1 MVGMREGEKK
11 MKDKKR
17 NVLKKR
23 FFRELKAEFGKYLV
37 IFLFLTGAVGFVS
50 GFLVASNSM
59 LAAYDESFVKYKVED
74 GDFELMEQAE
84 EALLAAL
91 SEEGLTVYE
100 NTYITEEVKET
111 GAKLRVFK
119 NRTEVNRACLM
130 EGEFPVTSEEIAI
143 DRMHADN
150 NGLTVGDILTV
161 GKKTLTISGLVALSD
176 YSALYEKASDMMFDA
191 TKFGVAVMTEEGFTG
206 MGDAHLHYSYS
217 WKHDVA
223 PESEKEAADRAEE
236 VLAVL
241 MESAVLTGNV
251 PVNFLPAVSNLA
263 IQFVGDD
270 MGRDNKM
277 MAVFLYI
284 IIAILAFVFA
294 ITISNTITKEAL
306 VIGTLRAS
314 GYTKGELIRH
324 YLALPMTVVF
334 VAAVIGNVLGY
345 TVFKEVAAKMYY
357 ASYSL
362 PTFVTL
368 WNADA
373 FVRTTVIPVLIMF
386 CINLTML
393 VRKLSLSPLRFIRR
407 DLSKRKNKKALRLN
421 ERLSL
426 MTRFRLR
433 ILLQN
438 LPNYATILVGV
449 FFANVL
455 LLFGFVLP
463 PLVDN
468 YEKDITSNLIAEY
481 QYVLKTSEET
491 SEEDAE
497 KYSVTALQTVE
508 GKLKSEEVMVYG
520 VAEDSG
526 YIDVA
531 FGDGVYISTAYAG
544 KHGLTAGDSITLE
557 ESFGEKTYTFV
568 VDGIYDYPAALA
580 VFMEQEM
587 LNNVFDLGEGY
598 FNGYFSDTALS
609 DLDERLIATKITA
622 DDLTKTTRQLKVS
635 MGELMDLFLVFGVAV
650 FLLVIYL
657 LSKLIIEKNAQ
668 SISMTKIL
676 GYTDGEISKLYVWMT
691 SVVVVV
697 SLIGTIPLVN
707 YIMKYLFAAV
717 LADYPGWL
725 PYSVPFTA
733 YIRMAALGIGAY
745 AVVALSQLRKVKKV
759 SKSDALK
766 AVE

>member
-1 MVGMREGEKK
+1 M
-11 MKDKKR
+11 KR

-23 FFRELKAEFGKYLV
+23 FFRELKSEFGKYLV
-37 IFLFLTGAVGFVS
+37 IFLFLIGAIGFVS

-59 LAAYDESFVKYKVED
+59 LAAYDESFTKYRVED
-74 GDFELMEQAE
+74 GNFELSAPAE
-84 EALLAAL
+84 ETLQDVLVK
-91 SEEGLTVYE
+91 EGLTLYE
-100 NTYITEEVKET
+100 NFYLTEEAAET
-111 GAKLRVFK
+111 GAKLRIFK
-119 NRTEVNRACLM
+119 NRTEVNLVCLM
-130 EGEFPVTSEEIAI
+130 EGELPEATDEIAI

-150 NGLTVGDILTV
+150 NNLSVGDTLTVG
-161 GKKTLTISGLVALSD
+161 GKTLKISGLVALSD
-176 YSALYEKASDMMFDA
+176 YSALYEKPSDMMFDA
-191 TKFGVAVMTEEGFTG
+191 TKFGVAVMTEEGFAG
-206 MGDAHLHYSYS
+206 MGDTHLHYSYS
-217 WKHDVA
+217 WRYDTP
-223 PESEKEAADRAEE
+223 PESEKAATERAED
-236 VLAVL
+236 VLEIL
-241 MESAVLTGNV
+241 MGSAVRTGNA

-324 YLALPMTVVF
+324 YLALPMTVVA
-334 VAAVIGNVLGY
+334 VAAVVGNVLGY

-373 FVRTTVIPVLIMF
+373 FVRTTVVPVIMMF
-386 CINLTML
+386 VINLGML

-407 DLSKRKNKKALRLN
+407 DLSKRKKKKALRLN
-421 ERLSL
+421 SKLSL

-438 LPNYATILVGV
+438 LPNYITILVGV

-481 QYVLKTSEET
+481 QYVLKVPAET
-491 SEEDAE
+491 AEKEAE
-497 KYSVTALQTVE
+497 KYSVVALQTVE

-520 VAEDSG
+520 VAEDSAYVNG
-526 YIDVA
+526 K
-531 FGDGVYISTAYAG
+531 FGEGVLISTAYAG
-544 KHGLTAGDSITLE
+544 KHGLSVGDKITLE
-557 ESFGEKTYTFV
+557 ESFGEQTYTFT
-568 VDGIYDYPAALA
+568 VDGVYDYPAALA
-580 VFMEQEM
+580 VFMEQEE
-587 LNNVFDLGEGY
+587 LNELFGLGEGY
-598 FNGYFSDTALS
+598 FNGYFSDIALA
-609 DLDERLIATKITA
+609 DLDERLIATKITE
-622 DDLTKTTRQLKVS
+622 DDLTKTSRQLKVS

-676 GYTDGEISKLYVWMT
+676 GYTDGEINKLYVWMT

-697 SLIGTIPLVN
+697 SLIGTIPFVN
-707 YIMKYLFAAV
+707 YIMKYLFATI

-725 PYSVPFTA
+725 PYSVPFSA
-733 YIRMAALGIGAY
+733 YIRMAALGIVAY
-745 AVVALSQLRKVKKV
+745 AVVAFVQMRKVKNV
-759 SKSDALK
+759 PKSDALK

>member
-1 MVGMREGEKK
+1 M
-11 MKDKKR
+11 KR

-23 FFRELKAEFGKYLV
+23 FLRELKSEFGKYLV
-37 IFLFLTGAVGFVS
+37 IFLFLIGAIGFVS

-59 LAAYDESFVKYKVED
+59 LAAYDESFTKYRVED
-74 GDFELMEQAE
+74 GNFELNTPAE
-84 EALLAAL
+84 KELQEALVK
-91 SEEGLTVYE
+91 EGLTLYE
-100 NTYITEEVKET
+100 NFYLTEEVEET
-111 GAKLRVFK
+111 GGKLRIFK
-119 NRTEVNRACLM
+119 NRRSVNLVCLM
-130 EGEFPVTSEEIAI
+130 EGEIPETANEIAV
-143 DRMHADN
+143 DRMHAAN
-150 NGLTVGDILTV
+150 NGLSVGDTLTV
-161 GKKTLTISGLVALSD
+161 DGKTLEISGLVALSD

-191 TKFGVAVMTEEGFTG
+191 TKFGVAVMTEEGFAG
-206 MGDAHLHYSYS
+206 MGDTRLHYSYS
-217 WKHDVA
+217 WRYDI
-223 PESEKEAADRAEE
+223 PPMSEKEAGERAEK

-241 MESAVLTGNV
+241 MGSGMRTGNV
-251 PVNFLPAVSNLA
+251 PANFLPAVSNQA
-263 IQFVGDD
+263 IRFVGDD

-324 YLALPMTVVF
+324 YLALPMTVVA
-334 VAAVIGNVLGY
+334 VAAVVGNVLGY
-345 TVFKEVAAKMYY
+345 TVFKDVAAKMYY

-373 FVRTTVIPVLIMF
+373 FVRTTVIPVLMMF
-386 CINLTML
+386 AINLGML

-407 DLSKRKNKKALRLN
+407 DLSKRKKTKALRLN
-421 ERLSL
+421 DRLSL
-426 MTRFRLR
+426 MTRFRMR

-438 LPNYATILVGV
+438 LPNYITILVGI

-481 QYVLKTSEET
+481 QYVLKAPAET
-491 SEEDAE
+491 TERGAE
-497 KYSVTALQTVE
+497 KYSVTALQTIK

-520 VAEDSG
+520 VATDSAYVDAG
-526 YIDVA
+526 LR
-531 FGDGVYISTAYAG
+531 DGVLISTAYAG
-544 KHGLTAGDSITLE
+544 KYGVSAGDEITLE
-557 ESFGEKTYTFV
+557 ETYGGQTYTFTV
-568 VDGIYDYPAALA
+568 SGVYDYPAALA
-580 VFMEQEM
+580 VFMEQEK
-587 LNNVFDLGEGY
+587 LNKLFGLGEGY
-598 FNGYFSDTALS
+598 FNGYFSDTGLT
-609 DLDERLIATKITA
+609 DLDERFLATKITA

-657 LSKLIIEKNAQ
+657 LSKLIIEKNAR

-676 GYTDGEISKLYVWMT
+676 GYTDGEINKLYVWMT
-691 SVVVVV
+691 SAVVVV
-697 SLIGTIPLVN
+697 SLVGTIPLVN

-717 LADYPGWL
+717 LSDYPGWL
-725 PYSVPFTA
+725 PYSVPFSA

-745 AVVALSQLRKVKKV
+745 AVVAFIQMRKVKNV

-766 AVE
+766 GAE

>member
-1 MVGMREGEKK
+1 MSQ
-11 MKDKKR
+11 KKR

-23 FFRELKAEFGKYLV
+23 FFRELKKEFGKYLV

-59 LAAYDESFVKYKVED
+59 LAAYDESFTKYRVED
-74 GDFELMEQAE
+74 GNFELTAPATE
-84 EALLAAL
+84 ELLAAL

-100 NTYITEEVKET
+100 NTYLTEEVKET
-111 GAKLRVFK
+111 GGKLRIFK
-119 NRTEVNRACLM
+119 NRTEVNLVCLM
-130 EGEFPVTSEEIAI
+130 EGEIPSAADEIAI

-150 NGLTVGDILTV
+150 NELSVGDM
-161 GKKTLTISGLVALSD
+161 LTIGGKRLRISGTVALSD
-176 YSALYEKASDMMFDA
+176 YSALYEKSSDMMFDA
-191 TKFGVAVMTEEGFTG
+191 TKFGVAVMTEEGFAG
-206 MGDAHLHYSYS
+206 MGDVHLHHSYS
-217 WKHDVA
+217 WVYDVP
-223 PESEKEAADRAEE
+223 PESEKEAAKLGEE
-236 VLAVL
+236 ILAVL
-241 MESAVLTGNV
+241 MERAVMTGNV

-314 GYTKGELIRH
+314 GYSKGELIRH
-324 YLALPMTVVF
+324 YLALPMMVVL
-334 VAAVIGNVLGY
+334 VAAIVGNVLGY
-345 TVFKEVAAKMYY
+345 TVFKDVAAKMYY

-368 WNADA
+368 WNGDA
-373 FVRTTVIPVLIMF
+373 FVRTTVIPVLMMF
-386 CINLTML
+386 GINLVML
-393 VRKLSLSPLRFIRR
+393 VRKLSLSPLRFMRR
-407 DLSKRKNKKALRLN
+407 DLSKGKKKKALRLSGS
-421 ERLSL
+421 LSF

-438 LPNYATILVGV
+438 LPNYITIMLGV

-455 LLFGFVLP
+455 LLFGFALP

-481 QYVLKTSEET
+481 QYVLKTPAET
-491 SEEDAE
+491 SEKDAE
-497 KYSVTALQTVE
+497 KYSVVALRTAE

-520 VAEDSG
+520 VTGDSS
-526 YIDVA
+526 YIDAA
-531 FGDGVYISTAYAG
+531 FGGGVYVSAAYAG
-544 KHGLTAGDSITLE
+544 KHGLTVGDAIVLE

-580 VFMEQEM
+580 VFMEREK
-587 LNNVFDLGEGY
+587 LNETFGLGDGY
-598 FNGYFSDTALS
+598 FNGYFCDTPLS
-609 DLDERLIATKITA
+609 DLDERLVATKITA

-676 GYTDGEISKLYVWMT
+676 GYTDGEIGRLYVWMT

-697 SLIGTIPLVN
+697 SLIGTIPVVN

-725 PYSVPFTA
+725 PYNVPFTA
-733 YIRMAALGIGAY
+733 FIRMAALGIGAY
-745 AVVALSQLRKVKKV
+745 ALVAFVQLKKVKNV

>member
-1 MVGMREGEKK
+1 M
-11 MKDKKR
+11 KR
-17 NVLKKR
+17 NVLRKR
-23 FFRELKAEFGKYLV
+23 FFRELKSEFGKYLV
-37 IFLFLTGAVGFVS
+37 IFLFLIGSIGFVS

-59 LAAYDESFVKYKVED
+59 LAAYDESFTKYRVED
-74 GDFELMEQAE
+74 GNFELGTPAGTELR
-84 EALLAAL
+84 EALGK
-91 SEEGLTVYE
+91 EGLTLYE
-100 NTYITEEVKET
+100 NFYLTEEVEET
-111 GAKLRVFK
+111 DGRLRIFK
-119 NRTEVNRACLM
+119 NRTDVNLVCLM
-130 EGEFPVTSEEIAI
+130 KGELPETAEEIAI

-150 NGLTVGDILTV
+150 NGLSVGDTLTV
-161 GKKTLTISGLVALSD
+161 GGKMLRISGLVALSD

-191 TKFGVAVMTEEGFTG
+191 TKFGVAVMTEEGFAG
-206 MGDAHLHYSYS
+206 MGDTHLHYSYS
-217 WKHDVA
+217 WRYTTPV
-223 PESEKEAADRAEE
+223 ESDKAAAGQAEE

-241 MESAVLTGNV
+241 MGNAMATGNT
-251 PVNFLPAVSNLA
+251 PIEFLPAVSNQA
-263 IQFVGDD
+263 IRFVGDD

-284 IIAILAFVFA
+284 IITILAFVFA
-294 ITISNTITKEAL
+294 ITVSNTITKEAL

-314 GYTKGELIRH
+314 GYTKGELITH
-324 YLALPMTVVF
+324 YLTLPMIVVA
-334 VAAVIGNVLGY
+334 VAAVVGNVLGY
-345 TVFKEVAAKMYY
+345 TAFKEVAAKMYY

-362 PTFVTL
+362 PTFATL

-373 FVRTTVIPVLIMF
+373 FIRTTVIPVLLMF
-386 CINLTML
+386 AINLVML
-393 VRKLSLSPLRFIRR
+393 ARKLSLSPLRFIRR
-407 DLSKRKNKKALRLN
+407 DLSKSKKAKALRLN
-421 ERLSL
+421 SRWSL
-426 MTRFRLR
+426 MSRFRLR
-433 ILLQN
+433 ILFQN
-438 LPNYATILVGV
+438 IPNYVTILVGI

-468 YEKDITSNLIAEY
+468 YEKDITANLIAKY
-481 QYVLKTSEET
+481 QYVLKAPAETEEK
-491 SEEDAE
+491 SAE
-497 KYSVTALQTVE
+497 RYSVTALQTVK

-520 VAEDSG
+520 IPENSVYVDAG
-526 YIDVA
+526 
-531 FGDGVYISTAYAG
+531 FGDGVLISTAYAG
-544 KHGLTAGDSITLE
+544 KHGLTTGDEITLE
-557 ESFGEKTYTFV
+557 ESFGGQTYTFTV
-568 VDGIYDYPAALA
+568 AGVYEYPAALA
-580 VFMEQEM
+580 VFMEQEE
-587 LNNVFDLGEGY
+587 LNKQFGFGEGY
-598 FNGYFSDTALS
+598 FNGYFSDTGLD
-609 DLDERLIATKITA
+609 DLDERMIATKITT

-676 GYTDGEISKLYVWMT
+676 GYTDGEINKLYVWIT
-691 SVVVVV
+691 TVVVVV

-733 YIRMAALGIGAY
+733 YIRMAALGIAAY
-745 AVVALSQLRKVKKV
+745 GVVALLQMRKVKGV

>member
-1 MVGMREGEKK
+1 M
-11 MKDKKR
+11 KR
-17 NVLKKR
+17 NVLKRR
-23 FFRELKAEFGKYLV
+23 FFRELKSEFGKYLV
-37 IFLFLTGAVGFVS
+37 IFLFLIGAIGFVS

-59 LAAYDESFVKYKVED
+59 LAAYDESFEKYRVED
-74 GDFELMEQAE
+74 GNFELSVPAE
-84 EALLAAL
+84 EELLTALVK
-91 SEEGLTVYE
+91 EDLTVNE
-100 NTYITEEVKET
+100 NFYLTEEVKET
-111 GAKLRVFK
+111 GAKLRIFK
-119 NRTEVNRACLM
+119 NRTDVNLVCLM
-130 EGEFPVTSEEIAI
+130 EGELPKGADEIAI

-150 NGLTVGDILTV
+150 NNLSVGDTLTVGD
-161 GKKTLTISGLVALSD
+161 KKLMISGLVALSD
-176 YSALYEKASDMMFDA
+176 YSALYEKASDLMFDA

-206 MGDAHLHYSYS
+206 MGDTHLHYSYS
-217 WKHDVA
+217 WRYDT
-223 PESEKEAADRAEE
+223 PTCNDKEATERAEK
-236 VLAVL
+236 VLAML
-241 MESAVLTGNV
+241 MASGMRTGNV
-251 PVNFLPAVSNLA
+251 PVNFLPAVSNQA

-284 IIAILAFVFA
+284 IIVILAFVFA

-324 YLALPMTVVF
+324 YLALPMTVVA
-334 VAAVIGNVLGY
+334 VAAVVGNVLGY
-345 TVFKEVAAKMYY
+345 TVFKDIAANMYY
-357 ASYSL
+357 NSYSL

-373 FVRTTVIPVLIMF
+373 FVRTTVIPVIIMF
-386 CINLTML
+386 LINVIML

-407 DLSKRKNKKALRLN
+407 DLSNRKKKKALRLN
-421 ERLSL
+421 SRMSL
-426 MTRFRLR
+426 MNRFRLR

-438 LPNYATILVGV
+438 LPNYITILVGV
-449 FFANVL
+449 FFANVM

-468 YEKDITSNLIAEY
+468 YEKDITSNMISAY
-481 QYVLKTSEET
+481 QYVLKAPVET
-491 SEEDAE
+491 TEQEAE

-520 VAEDSG
+520 VAKDSE
-526 YIDVA
+526 YIDA
-531 FGDGVYISTAYAG
+531 KFGDGVLISTAYAG
-544 KHGLTAGDSITLE
+544 KHGLVTGDKITLE
-557 ESFGEKTYTFV
+557 ESFGEKTYTFTV
-568 VDGIYDYPAALA
+568 SGIYEYPAALA
-580 VFMEQEM
+580 VFMEQEE
-587 LNNVFDLGEGY
+587 LNEIFGFGEGY
-598 FNGYFSDTALS
+598 FNGYFSDTALA
-609 DLDERLIATKITA
+609 DLDERFIATKITA
-622 DDLTKTTRQLKVS
+622 DDLTKTSRQLKVS

-676 GYTDGEISKLYVWMT
+676 GYTDGEINKLYVWMT

-725 PYSVPFTA
+725 PYSVPFDA
-733 YIRMAALGIGAY
+733 FIRMAALGIAAY
-745 AVVALSQLRKVKKV
+745 AVVAFIQMRKVKRV

-766 AVE
+766 TVE

>member
-1 MVGMREGEKK
+1 M
-11 MKDKKR
+11 KR

-23 FFRELKAEFGKYLV
+23 FFRELKSEFGKYLV
-37 IFLFLTGAVGFVS
+37 IFLFLIGAIGFVS

-59 LAAYDESFVKYKVED
+59 LAAYDESFTTYRVED
-74 GDFELMEQAE
+74 GNFELSAPIE
-84 EALLAAL
+84 ETLLATL
-91 SEEGLTVYE
+91 EQEELNVYE
-100 NTYITEEVKET
+100 NLYLTEEVKET
-111 GAKLRVFK
+111 SGRLRIFK
-119 NRTEVNRACLM
+119 NRAEVNLVCLM
-130 EGEFPVTSEEIAI
+130 EGELPMTADEIAI

-150 NGLTVGDILTV
+150 NKLSVGDTLTVGDR
-161 GKKTLTISGLVALSD
+161 TLKISGLVALSD

-191 TKFGVAVMTEEGFTG
+191 TKFGVAVMTEEGFAA
-206 MGDAHLHYSYS
+206 MGDTHLHYSYS
-217 WKHDVA
+217 WRYDTS
-223 PESEKEAADRAEE
+223 PESDKEATEWAEK
-236 VLAVL
+236 VLALL
-241 MESAVLTGNV
+241 MSNAMITGNA

-314 GYTKGELIRH
+314 GYTKAELIRH
-324 YLALPMTVVF
+324 YLALPMTVVA
-334 VAAVIGNVLGY
+334 VAAVVGNVLGY

-373 FVRTTVIPVLIMF
+373 FVRTTVIPVVMMF
-386 CINLTML
+386 VINLGML

-407 DLSKRKNKKALRLN
+407 DLSKRKKKKALRLN
-421 ERLSL
+421 SKMSL
-426 MTRFRLR
+426 MNRFRLR

-438 LPNYATILVGV
+438 LPNYITILVGV

-481 QYVLKTSEET
+481 QYVLKMSTET
-491 SEEDAE
+491 AVESAE

-520 VAEDSG
+520 VAKDSV
-526 YIDVA
+526 YIDA
-531 FGDGVYISTAYAG
+531 EFGDGVLISIAYAG
-544 KHGLTAGDSITLE
+544 KHGLSVGDEITLE
-557 ESFGEKTYTFV
+557 ESFGEQTYTFTV
-568 VDGIYDYPAALA
+568 AGVYEYPAALA
-580 VFMEQEM
+580 VFMEQQEW
-587 LNNVFDLGEGY
+587 NEIFGLGEGY
-598 FNGYFSDTALS
+598 FNGYFSDVELT
-609 DLDERLIATKITA
+609 DLDERLLATKITA

-676 GYTDGEISKLYVWMT
+676 GYTDGEINKLYVWMT

-707 YIMKYLFAAV
+707 YIMKYLFAAI

-725 PYSVPFTA
+725 PYSVPFAA
-733 YIRMAALGIGAY
+733 YIRMAVLGIVAY
-745 AVVALSQLRKVKKV
+745 AVVAFIQMRKVRGV

>member
-1 MVGMREGEKK
+1 M
-11 MKDKKR
+11 KR
-17 NVLKKR
+17 NVLRKR
-23 FFRELKAEFGKYLV
+23 FFRELKSEFGKYLV
-37 IFLFLTGAVGFVS
+37 IFLFLIGAIGFVS

-59 LAAYDESFVKYKVED
+59 LAAYDESFTKYRVED
-74 GDFELMEQAE
+74 GNFELNTPAE
-84 EALLAAL
+84 KELQEALVK
-91 SEEGLTVYE
+91 EGLTLYE
-100 NTYITEEVKET
+100 NFYLTEEVEET
-111 GAKLRVFK
+111 GGKLRIFK
-119 NRTEVNRACLM
+119 NRRSVNLVCLM
-130 EGEFPVTSEEIAI
+130 EGELPETAKEIAI
-143 DRMHADN
+143 DRMHAAN
-150 NGLTVGDILTV
+150 NGLSVGDTLTV
-161 GKKTLTISGLVALSD
+161 EGKTLRISGLVALSD

-191 TKFGVAVMTEEGFTG
+191 TKFGVAVMTEEGFTE
-206 MGDAHLHYSYS
+206 MGDTRLHYSYS
-217 WKHDVA
+217 WRYDTSPKSDKA
-223 PESEKEAADRAEE
+223 ASERAEQ

-241 MESAVLTGNV
+241 MSNAMVTGNA
-251 PVNFLPAVSNLA
+251 PVNFLPAVSNQA
-263 IQFVGDD
+263 IRFVGDD

-324 YLALPMTVVF
+324 YLALPMTVVA
-334 VAAVIGNVLGY
+334 VAAVVGNVLGY

-373 FVRTTVIPVLIMF
+373 FVRTTVIPVVMMF
-386 CINLTML
+386 AINLGML

-407 DLSKRKNKKALRLN
+407 DLSKRKKKKALRLN
-421 ERLSL
+421 DRLSL

-438 LPNYATILVGV
+438 LPNYITILVGI

-468 YEKDITSNLIAEY
+468 YEKDIISNLIAEY
-481 QYVLKTSEET
+481 QYVLKAPAET
-491 SEEDAE
+491 AEKDAE
-497 KYSVTALQTVE
+497 KYSVTTLKTVK

-520 VAEDSG
+520 VAKDSAF
-526 YIDVA
+526 IDA
-531 FGDGVYISTAYAG
+531 EFGEGVFVSTAYAG
-544 KHGLTAGDSITLE
+544 KYGLSVGDEITLE
-557 ESFGEKTYTFV
+557 ESFGGQTYTFTV
-568 VDGIYDYPAALA
+568 SGVYNYPAALA
-580 VFMEQEM
+580 VFMEQEK
-587 LNNVFDLGEGY
+587 LNELFGFGEGY
-598 FNGYFSDTALS
+598 FNGYYSDTALE
-609 DLDERLIATKITA
+609 DLDERFLATKITA

-676 GYTDGEISKLYVWMT
+676 GYTDGEINKLYVWIT

-717 LADYPGWL
+717 LSDYPGWL

-745 AVVALSQLRKVKKV
+745 AVVAFVQLRKVKGV

-766 AVE
+766 AAE

>member
-1 MVGMREGEKK
+1 M
-11 MKDKKR
+11 KR

-23 FFRELKAEFGKYLV
+23 FFRELKSEFGKYLV
-37 IFLFLTGAVGFVS
+37 IFLFLIGSIGFVS

-59 LAAYDESFVKYKVED
+59 LAAYDESFTKYRVED
-74 GDFELMEQAE
+74 GNFELGAPAE
-84 EALLAAL
+84 EELRTTLAK
-91 SEEGLTVYE
+91 EGLMLYE
-100 NTYITEEVKET
+100 NFYLTEEVEET
-111 GAKLRVFK
+111 GGKLRVFK
-119 NRTEVNRACLM
+119 NRRSVNLVCLM
-130 EGEFPVTSEEIAI
+130 EGEIPKTADEIAI

-150 NGLTVGDILTV
+150 NKLSVGDTLTVG
-161 GKKTLTISGLVALSD
+161 GKKLKISGLVALSD

-191 TKFGVAVMTEEGFTG
+191 TKFGVAVMTEEGFAG
-206 MGDAHLHYSYS
+206 LGDTHLHYNYS
-217 WKHDVA
+217 WRYDITPA
-223 PESEKEAADRAEE
+223 SDKEANERAEKGLE
-236 VLAVL
+236 AL
-241 MESAVLTGNV
+241 MGNAVLTGNA

-294 ITISNTITKEAL
+294 ITISNTITKDAL

-324 YLALPMTVVF
+324 YLALPMTVVA
-334 VAAVIGNVLGY
+334 VAAVVGNALGY
-345 TVFKEVAAKMYY
+345 TVFKEVAVKMYY

-362 PTFVTL
+362 PSFVTL

-373 FVRTTVIPVLIMF
+373 FVRTTVIPVLMMF
-386 CINLTML
+386 AINLGML

-407 DLSKRKNKKALRLN
+407 DLSKRKKKKALRLSG
-421 ERLSL
+421 RLPF
-426 MTRFRLR
+426 MTRFRMR

-438 LPNYATILVGV
+438 LPNYVTILVGI
-449 FFANVL
+449 FFANIL
-455 LLFGFVLP
+455 LLFGFALP
-463 PLVDN
+463 PLVDG
-468 YEKDITSNLIAEY
+468 YEKDITSNLVAQY
-481 QYVLKTSEET
+481 QYVLKTPEET
-491 SEEDAE
+491 TEKDAE
-497 KYSVTALQTVE
+497 KYSATALQTVE
-508 GKLKSEEVMVYG
+508 GKIKSEEVMVYG
-520 VAEDSG
+520 VSEDSA
-526 YIDVA
+526 YIDA
-531 FGDGVYISTAYAG
+531 EFGEGVLISTAYAG
-544 KHGLTAGDSITLE
+544 KHGLFVGDEITLE
-557 ESFGEKTYTFV
+557 EPFGERTYIFT
-568 VDGIYDYPAALA
+568 VDGVYDYPAALA
-580 VFMEQEM
+580 VFMEQEK
-587 LNNVFDLGEGY
+587 LNKTFGLGEGY
-598 FNGYFSDTALS
+598 FNGYFSNAELT
-609 DLDERLIATKITA
+609 DLDERFLATKITA

-676 GYTDGEISKLYVWMT
+676 GYTDGEINKLYVWIT

-707 YIMKYLFAAV
+707 YIMKYLFAV
-717 LADYPGWL
+717 ILADYPGWL

-733 YIRMAALGIGAY
+733 YIRMAVLGIAAY
-745 AVVALSQLRKVKKV
+745 SVVAFVQMRKVKGV
-759 SKSDALK
+759 PKSEALK

>member
-1 MVGMREGEKK
+1 
-11 MKDKKR
+11 MKQKKR

-23 FFRELKAEFGKYLV
+23 FLRELKSEFGKYLV
-37 IFLFLTGAVGFVS
+37 IFLFLIGSIGFVS

-59 LAAYDESFVKYKVED
+59 LAAYDESFTKYRVED
-74 GDFELMEQAE
+74 GNFELSVPAE
-84 EALLAAL
+84 ETLQTALDK
-91 SEEGLTVYE
+91 EGLTLYE
-100 NTYITEEVKET
+100 NFYLTEEVAET
-111 GAKLRVFK
+111 GAKLRIFK
-119 NRTEVNRACLM
+119 NRTKVNLVCLM
-130 EGEFPVTSEEIAI
+130 EGKLPEGTDEIAI

-150 NGLTVGDILTV
+150 NQLSVGDILTV
-161 GKKTLTISGLVALSD
+161 GGRKLKISGLVALSD
-176 YSALYEKASDMMFDA
+176 YSALYEKSSDMMFDA
-191 TKFGVAVMTEEGFTG
+191 TLFGVAVMTEEGFG
-206 MGDAHLHYSYS
+206 VFGDTLLHYSYS
-217 WKHDVA
+217 WRYDILPKND
-223 PESEKEAADRAEE
+223 KEATDRAEQVLE
-236 VLAVL
+236 VL
-241 MESAVLTGNV
+241 MSSAMRTGNA
-251 PVNFLPAVSNLA
+251 PVDFLPAVSNQA

-284 IIAILAFVFA
+284 IIVILAFVFA

-314 GYTKGELIRH
+314 GYSKGELIRH
-324 YLALPMTVVF
+324 YLALPMTVVT
-334 VAAVIGNVLGY
+334 VAAVVGNVLGY

-368 WNADA
+368 WNSDA
-373 FVRTTVIPVLIMF
+373 FVRTTVIPVLLMF
-386 CINLTML
+386 AINLCML
-393 VRKLSLSPLRFIRR
+393 VRKLSLSPLCFLRR
-407 DLSKRKNKKALRLN
+407 NLSKRKKKKALRLSD
-421 ERLSL
+421 RMSFLG
-426 MTRFRLR
+426 RFRLR

-438 LPNYATILVGV
+438 LPNYATILFGV
-449 FFANVL
+449 FFANML
-455 LLFGFVLP
+455 LLFGFALP

-481 QYVLKTSEET
+481 QYVLKATVET
-491 SEEDAE
+491 AERGAE

-520 VAEDSG
+520 VAEDSA
-526 YIDVA
+526 YVDA
-531 FGDGVYISTAYAG
+531 EFAEGVLVSTAFAG
-544 KHGLTAGDSITLE
+544 KHGLSVGDEITLE
-557 ESFGEKTYTFV
+557 ESFGEQTYNFTV
-568 VDGIYDYPAALA
+568 AGVYEYPAALA
-580 VFMEQEM
+580 VFMEQEE
-587 LNNVFDLGEGY
+587 LNGLFGFGEGY
-598 FNGYFSDTALS
+598 FNGYFSDAPLT

-622 DDLTKTTRQLKVS
+622 DDLTKTSRQLKVS
-635 MGELMDLFLVFGVAV
+635 MGELMDLFLVFGVAIFV
-650 FLLVIYL
+650 LVIYL

-676 GYTDGEISKLYVWMT
+676 GYSDGEINRLYVWMT

-707 YIMKYLFAAV
+707 YIMEYLFAAV

-733 YIRMAALGIGAY
+733 YIRMAALGISAY
-745 AVVALSQLRKVKKV
+745 AVVAFVQMRKVKGV
-759 SKSDALK
+759 SKGDALK

>member
-1 MVGMREGEKK
+1 M
-11 MKDKKR
+11 KR

-23 FFRELKAEFGKYLV
+23 FFRELKSEFGKYLV
-37 IFLFLTGAVGFVS
+37 IFLFLTGTIGFVS

-59 LAAYDESFVKYKVED
+59 LAAYDESFAKYRVED
-74 GDFELMEQAE
+74 GNFELGAPAE
-84 EALLAAL
+84 ASLLEKL

-100 NTYITEEVKET
+100 TPYLSEEVKET
-111 GAKLRVFK
+111 AGKLRIFK
-119 NRTEVNRACLM
+119 NRTEVNLVCLM
-130 EGEFPVTSEEIAI
+130 DGEFPEAADEIAI

-150 NGLTVGDILTV
+150 NGLSVGDNLTV
-161 GKKTLTISGLVALSD
+161 GGKTLKISGLVALSD

-191 TKFGVAVMTEEGFTG
+191 TKFGVAVMTEEGFAG
-206 MGDAHLHYSYS
+206 MGDTHLHYSYS
-217 WKHDVA
+217 WRYDIS
-223 PESEKEAADRAEE
+223 PESDKAATERAEE

-241 MESAVLTGNV
+241 MEHAMVTGNA

-284 IIAILAFVFA
+284 IITILAFVFA

-324 YLALPMTVVF
+324 YLALPMTVVA

-345 TVFKEVAAKMYY
+345 TVFKQVAATMYY
-357 ASYSL
+357 GSYSL
-362 PTFVTL
+362 PTFETL

-373 FVRTTVIPVLIMF
+373 FVRTTVIPVLLMF
-386 CINLTML
+386 VINLVML
-393 VRKLSLSPLRFIRR
+393 VRKLSLSPLCF
-407 DLSKRKNKKALRLN
+407 LRKNLSRRKKKKALRLSS
-421 ERLSL
+421 RMSL
-426 MTRFRLR
+426 MSRFRLR
-433 ILLQN
+433 ILFQN
-438 LPNYATILVGV
+438 LPNYITIVIGV

-468 YEKDITSNLIAEY
+468 YEKDITTNLIAEY
-481 QYVLKTSEET
+481 QYVLKAPVET
-491 SEEDAE
+491 AEKTAE
-497 KYSVTALQTVE
+497 KYSVTALQTVK

-520 VAEDSG
+520 VGKDSA
-526 YIDVA
+526 YIEA
-531 FGDGVYISTAYAG
+531 QFGDDVLISTAYAG
-544 KHGLTAGDSITLE
+544 KHGISVGDEITLE
-557 ESFGEKTYTFV
+557 ESFGEQTYTFTV
-568 VDGIYDYPAALA
+568 SGIYDYPSALA
-580 VFMEQEM
+580 VFMEQEK
-587 LNNVFDLGEGY
+587 LNGLFDFGEGY
-598 FNGYFSDTALS
+598 FNGYFSDKELA
-609 DLDERLIATKITA
+609 DLDERFLASKITA

-676 GYTDGEISKLYVWMT
+676 GYTDGEINKLYVWMT

-697 SLIGTIPLVN
+697 SLIGTIPFVN

-725 PYSVPFTA
+725 PYSVPFDA
-733 YIRMAALGIGAY
+733 FVRMGALGIVAY
-745 AVVALSQLRKVKKV
+745 AVVAFIQMRKVKGV
-759 SKSDALK
+759 SKSNALK

>member
-1 MVGMREGEKK
+1 M
-11 MKDKKR
+11 KR

-23 FFRELKAEFGKYLV
+23 FFRELKSEFGKYLV
-37 IFLFLTGAVGFVS
+37 IFLFLIGAIGFVS

-59 LAAYDESFVKYKVED
+59 LAAYDESFTKYRVED
-74 GDFELMEQAE
+74 GNFELSAPAE
-84 EALLAAL
+84 EELQEALVK
-91 SEEGLTVYE
+91 EGLMLYE
-100 NTYITEEVKET
+100 NFYLTEEVAET
-111 GAKLRVFK
+111 GAKLRIFK
-119 NRTEVNRACLM
+119 TRTEVNLVCLM
-130 EGEFPVTSEEIAI
+130 EGTLPKASDEIAI

-150 NGLTVGDILTV
+150 NGLSVGDTLTV
-161 GKKTLTISGLVALSD
+161 GGKTLKISGLVALSD
-176 YSALYEKASDMMFDA
+176 YSSLYEKPSDMMFDA
-191 TKFGVAVMTEEGFTG
+191 TKFGVAVMTEEGFAR
-206 MGDAHLHYSYS
+206 MGDTHLHYSYS
-217 WKHDVA
+217 WIYDTPPECDKAAAERGEDVL
-223 PESEKEAADRAEE
+223 EI
-236 VLAVL
+236 LMGNAVR
-241 MESAVLTGNV
+241 TGNA
-251 PVNFLPAVSNLA
+251 PVNFLPAVSNPA

-324 YLALPMTVVF
+324 YLALPMTVVA
-334 VAAVIGNVLGY
+334 VAAVVGNVLGY
-345 TVFKEVAAKMYY
+345 TVFKDIAAKMYY
-357 ASYSL
+357 NSYSL

-373 FVRTTVIPVLIMF
+373 FVRTTVIPVIMMF
-386 CINLTML
+386 VINLGML

-407 DLSKRKNKKALRLN
+407 DLSKRKKKKALRLN
-421 ERLSL
+421 SRMPL

-438 LPNYATILVGV
+438 LPNYITILVGV

-463 PLVDN
+463 PLVDY

-481 QYVLKTSEET
+481 QYVLKAPAETEET
-491 SEEDAE
+491 EAE
-497 KYSVTALQTVE
+497 KYSVIALQTVE

-520 VAEDSG
+520 VAKDSAYVNG
-526 YIDVA
+526 K
-531 FGDGVYISTAYAG
+531 FGEGVLISTAYAG
-544 KHGLTAGDSITLE
+544 KHGLSVGDTITLE
-557 ESFGEKTYTFV
+557 ESFGEETYTFSV
-568 VDGIYDYPAALA
+568 GSVYDYPAALA
-580 VFMEQEM
+580 VFMEQEE
-587 LNNVFDLGEGY
+587 LNGRFGLDEGY
-598 FNGYFSDTALS
+598 FNGYFSDVELT

-676 GYTDGEISKLYVWMT
+676 GYTDGEINRLYVWMT

-707 YIMKYLFAAV
+707 YIMKYLFATM

-725 PYSVPFTA
+725 PYRVPFSA
-733 YIRMAALGIGAY
+733 YIRMAALGIAAY
-745 AVVALSQLRKVKKV
+745 AVVAFVQMRKVKNV
-759 SKSDALK
+759 PKSDALK

>member
-1 MVGMREGEKK
+1 M
-11 MKDKKR
+11 KR

-23 FFRELKAEFGKYLV
+23 FFRELKSEFGKYLV
-37 IFLFLTGAVGFVS
+37 IFLFLIGAIGFVS

-59 LAAYDESFVKYKVED
+59 LAAYDESFTKYRIED
-74 GDFELMEQAE
+74 GNFELGAPAGE
-84 EALLAAL
+84 ELQTALAK
-91 SEEGLTVYE
+91 EGLTLYE
-100 NTYITEEVKET
+100 NFYLTEEVKET
-111 GAKLRVFK
+111 GAKLRIFK
-119 NRTEVNRACLM
+119 NREEINLVCLM
-130 EGEFPVTSEEIAI
+130 EGELPKTAEEVAI

-150 NGLTVGDILTV
+150 NELSVGDILTV
-161 GKKTLTISGLVALSD
+161 GGKTLRISGLVALSD

-191 TKFGVAVMTEEGFTG
+191 TKFGVAVMTEEGFAG
-206 MGDAHLHYSYS
+206 LGDIHLHYSYS
-217 WKHDVA
+217 WKYDTL
-223 PESEKEAADRAEE
+223 PDSDKAAAERAEKLLE
-236 VLAVL
+236 VLMSNAMV
-241 MESAVLTGNV
+241 TGNA

-277 MAVFLYI
+277 MAIFLYI
-284 IIAILAFVFA
+284 IITILAFVFA

-324 YLALPMTVVF
+324 YLALPMTVVA
-334 VAAVIGNVLGY
+334 VAAVVGNVLGY

-362 PTFVTL
+362 PAFETL

-373 FVRTTVIPVLIMF
+373 FVRTTVIPVLMMLA
-386 CINLTML
+386 INLGML

-407 DLSKRKNKKALRLN
+407 DLSKRKKKKALRLSD
-421 ERLSL
+421 RMSF
-426 MTRFRLR
+426 MGRFRLR
-433 ILLQN
+433 IFFQN
-438 LPNYATILVGV
+438 LPNYVTILVGV
-449 FFANVL
+449 FFANVM

-468 YEKDITSNLIAEY
+468 YEKDITSNLIAKY
-481 QYVLKTSEET
+481 QYVLKVPVET
-491 SEEDAE
+491 TEKSAE

-520 VAEDSG
+520 VAKDSA
-526 YIDVA
+526 YIDSE
-531 FGDGVYISTAYAG
+531 FGDGVLISAAYAG
-544 KHGLTAGDSITLE
+544 KHGLSVGDEIVLE
-557 ESFGEKTYTFV
+557 ESFGEQAYTFTV
-568 VDGIYDYPAALA
+568 SGVYDYPAALA
-580 VFMEQEM
+580 VFMEQEE
-587 LNNVFDLGEGY
+587 LNKIFGLEEGY
-598 FNGYFSDTALS
+598 FNGYFSDNELT
-609 DLDERLIATKITA
+609 DLDERYLSAKITA

-676 GYTDGEISKLYVWMT
+676 GYTDTEINKLYVWMT
-691 SVVVVV
+691 SIVVVV

-745 AVVALSQLRKVKKV
+745 AVVAFIQMRKVKGV
-759 SKSDALK
+759 SKGDALK

>member
-1 MVGMREGEKK
+1 M
-11 MKDKKR
+11 KR

-23 FFRELKAEFGKYLV
+23 FFRELKSEFGKYLV
-37 IFLFLTGAVGFVS
+37 IFLFLIGAIGFVS

-59 LAAYDESFVKYKVED
+59 LAAYDESFTKYRVED
-74 GDFELMEQAE
+74 GNFELSVPAE
-84 EALLAAL
+84 ETLQTALDK
-91 SEEGLTVYE
+91 EGLTLYE
-100 NTYITEEVKET
+100 NFYLTEEVAET
-111 GAKLRVFK
+111 GAKLRIFK
-119 NRTEVNRACLM
+119 NRTKVNLVCLM
-130 EGEFPVTSEEIAI
+130 EGELPKTSDEIAV

-150 NGLTVGDILTV
+150 NELSVGDTLTVGGKIL
-161 GKKTLTISGLVALSD
+161 KISGLVALSD

-191 TKFGVAVMTEEGFTG
+191 TKFGVAVMTEDGFAG
-206 MGDAHLHYSYS
+206 IGDTHLHYSYS
-217 WKHDVA
+217 WRYDTS
-223 PESEKEAADRAEE
+223 PESDKEATKRAEQ

-241 MESAVLTGNV
+241 MSNAMRTGNA
-251 PVNFLPAVSNLA
+251 PVNFLPAVSNQA

-324 YLALPMTVVF
+324 YLALPMTVVA
-334 VAAVIGNVLGY
+334 VAAVVGNILGY
-345 TVFKEVAAKMYY
+345 TVFKEVAANMYY
-357 ASYSL
+357 NSYSL
-362 PTFVTL
+362 PTFETL

-373 FVRTTVIPVLIMF
+373 FVRTTVIPVLMMF
-386 CINLTML
+386 AINLGML
-393 VRKLSLSPLRFIRR
+393 VRKLSLSPLRFMRR
-407 DLSKRKNKKALRLN
+407 DLSKRKKKKALRL
-421 ERLSL
+421 RGQFSF
-426 MTRFRLR
+426 MTRFCIR

-438 LPNYATILVGV
+438 LPNYITILVGI

-468 YEKDITSNLIAEY
+468 YEKDITTNLIAEY
-481 QYVLKTSEET
+481 QYVLKAPTET
-491 SEEDAE
+491 AEKEAE

-520 VAEDSG
+520 VAKDG
-526 YIDVA
+526 AYINA
-531 FGDGVYISTAYAG
+531 ELGDKVLISTAYAG
-544 KHGLTAGDSITLE
+544 KHGLAVGDEITLE
-557 ESFGEKTYTFV
+557 ESFGEQSYTFTV
-568 VDGIYDYPAALA
+568 GGIYDYPAALA
-580 VFMEQEM
+580 VFMEQEE
-587 LNNVFDLGEGY
+587 LNERFGLGKGY
-598 FNGYFSDTALS
+598 FNGYFSDTELA
-609 DLDERLIATKITA
+609 DLDERFIATKITA
-622 DDLTKTTRQLKVS
+622 DDLTKTSRQLKVS
-635 MGELMDLFLVFGVAV
+635 MGELMNLFLVFGVAV

-676 GYTDGEISKLYVWMT
+676 GYTDGEINRLYVWIT

-717 LADYPGWL
+717 LSDYPGWL

-733 YIRMAALGIGAY
+733 FIRMAALGIIAY
-745 AVVALSQLRKVKKV
+745 VVVAFIQMRKVNGV
-759 SKSDALK
+759 SKGDALK

>member
-1 MVGMREGEKK
+1 MR
-11 MKDKKR
+11 R
-17 NVLKKR
+17 NVLKRR
-23 FFRELKAEFGKYLV
+23 FIRELKSEFGKYLV
-37 IFLFLTGAVGFVS
+37 IFLFLIGAIGFVS

-59 LAAYDESFVKYKVED
+59 LAAYEDGFAKYRVED
-74 GDFELMEQAE
+74 GNFELSSPAE
-84 EALLAAL
+84 IELKTALI
-91 SEEGLTVYE
+91 EEGVALYE
-100 NTYITEEVKET
+100 NFYLTEEVKET
-111 GAKLRVFK
+111 EAKLRIFK
-119 NRTEVNRACLM
+119 KRTEVNLICLM
-130 EGEFPVTSEEIAI
+130 EGAFPEKADEIAI

-150 NGLTVGDILTV
+150 NRLSVGDSLTI
-161 GKKTLTISGLVALSD
+161 GGKTLQISGLVAFSD

-191 TKFGVAVMTEEGFTG
+191 TKFGVAVMTEEGFDG
-206 MGDAHLHYSYS
+206 MGDTHLHYSYS
-217 WKHDVA
+217 WRYDTPA
-223 PESEKEAADRAEE
+223 ESDKKAGERADI
-236 VLAVL
+236 VLGVL
-241 MESAVLTGNV
+241 MESGMRTGNV
-251 PVNFLPAVSNLA
+251 PVNFLPAMSNLA

-324 YLALPMTVVF
+324 YLALPMTVVA
-334 VAAVIGNVLGY
+334 VAAVLGNILGY
-345 TVFKEVAAKMYY
+345 TVFKEVAANMYY
-357 ASYSL
+357 NSYSL

-373 FVRTTVIPVLIMF
+373 FIRTTVIPVLLMF
-386 CINLTML
+386 IINLVML

-407 DLSKRKNKKALRLN
+407 DLSKRKKVKALRLN
-421 ERLSL
+421 SKWSL
-426 MTRFRLR
+426 MNRFRLR
-433 ILLQN
+433 ILFQN
-438 LPNYATILVGV
+438 VPNYITILVGI

-468 YEKDITSNLIAEY
+468 YEKDITSNLIAKY
-481 QYVLKTSEET
+481 QYVLKAPVETEEK
-491 SEEDAE
+491 SAE
-497 KYSVTALQTVE
+497 KYSVTALQTVK

-520 VAEDSG
+520 IAEGSAYVD
-526 YIDVA
+526 A
-531 FGDGVYISTAYAG
+531 EFGDGVLISTAYAG
-544 KHGLTAGDSITLE
+544 KHGLSAGDEITLE
-557 ESFGEKTYTFV
+557 ESFGEQAHSFTV
-568 VDGIYDYPAALA
+568 AGVYDYPAALA
-580 VFMEQEM
+580 VFMGQEELNEQFGFE
-587 LNNVFDLGEGY
+587 EGY
-598 FNGYFSDTALS
+598 FNGYFSDRELV
-609 DLDERLIATKITA
+609 DFDERFLATKITA

-668 SISMTKIL
+668 AISMTKIL
-676 GYTDGEISKLYVWMT
+676 GYTDGEINKLYVWMT
-691 SVVVVV
+691 SAVVVI

-733 YIRMAALGIGAY
+733 FIRMGALGI
-745 AVVALSQLRKVKKV
+745 LSYTVIVLIQMKKVKGL
-759 SKSDALK
+759 SKSIALK
-766 AVE
+766 SVE

>member
-1 MVGMREGEKK
+1 M
-11 MKDKKR
+11 KR
-17 NVLKKR
+17 NVLKRR
-23 FFRELKAEFGKYLV
+23 FFRELKSEFGKYLV
-37 IFLFLTGAVGFVS
+37 IFLFLIGAIGFVS

-59 LAAYDESFVKYKVED
+59 LAAYDESFTKYRVED
-74 GDFELMEQAE
+74 GNFELSAPAE
-84 EALLAAL
+84 EELQEALVK
-91 SEEGLTVYE
+91 EGLTLYE
-100 NTYITEEVKET
+100 NFYLTEEVAET
-111 GAKLRVFK
+111 GAKLRIFK
-119 NRTEVNRACLM
+119 TRTEVNLVCLM
-130 EGEFPVTSEEIAI
+130 EGALPETADEIAV
-143 DRMHADN
+143 DRMHAEN
-150 NGLTVGDILTV
+150 NNLSVGDTVTVGD
-161 GKKTLTISGLVALSD
+161 KTLKISGLVALSD
-176 YSALYEKASDMMFDA
+176 YSSLYEKPSDMMFDA
-191 TKFGVAVMTEEGFTG
+191 TKFGVAVMTGEGFAG
-206 MGDAHLHYSYS
+206 LGDTHLHYSYS
-217 WKHDVA
+217 WVYDTP
-223 PESEKEAADRAEE
+223 PESEKAATERAED
-236 VLAVL
+236 VLEML
-241 MESAVLTGNV
+241 MGSAVRTGNA
-251 PVNFLPAVSNLA
+251 PVNFLPAASNLA

-284 IIAILAFVFA
+284 IITILAFVFA

-324 YLALPMTVVF
+324 YLALPMTVVA
-334 VAAVIGNVLGY
+334 VAAVVGNVLGY
-345 TVFKEVAAKMYY
+345 TVFKDIAAKMYY
-357 ASYSL
+357 NSYSL

-373 FVRTTVIPVLIMF
+373 FVRTTVIPVIMMF
-386 CINLTML
+386 VINLGML

-407 DLSKRKNKKALRLN
+407 DLSKRKKKKALRLN
-421 ERLSL
+421 SRMPL

-438 LPNYATILVGV
+438 LPNYVVILVGI

-481 QYVLKTSEET
+481 QYVLKAPAET
-491 SEEDAE
+491 AETEAE
-497 KYSVTALQTVE
+497 KYSVIALQTVE

-520 VAEDSG
+520 VAKDSAYVNG
-526 YIDVA
+526 E
-531 FGDGVYISTAYAG
+531 FGEGVLISAAYAG
-544 KHGLTAGDSITLE
+544 KHGLSVGDTITLE
-557 ESFGEKTYTFV
+557 ESFGEQTYTFSV
-568 VDGIYDYPAALA
+568 GGVYDYPAALA
-580 VFMEQEM
+580 VFLEREE
-587 LNNVFDLGEGY
+587 LNERFGLDEGY
-598 FNGYFSDTALS
+598 FNGYFSDVELT
-609 DLDERLIATKITA
+609 DLDERLIATKITE

-676 GYTDGEISKLYVWMT
+676 GYTDGEINKLYVWMT

-707 YIMKYLFAAV
+707 CIMKYLFAAI

-725 PYSVPFTA
+725 PYCVPFSA
-733 YIRMAALGIGAY
+733 YVRMAALGIVAY
-745 AVVALSQLRKVKKV
+745 AVVAFIQMRKVKNV
-759 SKSDALK
+759 PKSDALK

>member
-1 MVGMREGEKK
+1 M
-11 MKDKKR
+11 KR

-23 FFRELKAEFGKYLV
+23 FFRELKSEFGKYLV
-37 IFLFLTGAVGFVS
+37 IFLFLTGTTGFVS

-59 LAAYDESFVKYKVED
+59 LAAYDESYTKYRVED
-74 GDFELMEQAE
+74 GNFELGAPAE
-84 EALLAAL
+84 KELREALV
-91 SEEGLTVYE
+91 EEGLSLYE
-100 NTYITEEVKET
+100 NFYLTEEVKET
-111 GAKLRVFK
+111 DAKLRIFK
-119 NRTEVNRACLM
+119 NRTEVNLVCLM
-130 EGEFPVTSEEIAI
+130 EGELPETKEEIAV

-150 NGLTVGDILTV
+150 NGLSVGDTLTVGD
-161 GKKTLTISGLVALSD
+161 KTLTISGLVALSD

-191 TKFGVAVMTEEGFTG
+191 TKFGVAVMTEEGFAEI
-206 MGDAHLHYSYS
+206 GDTHLHYSYS
-217 WKHDVA
+217 WRYDTPAENDKDA
-223 PESEKEAADRAEE
+223 TKRAEQ
-236 VLAVL
+236 
-241 MESAVLTGNV
+241 VLTILMGSAMQTGNA
-251 PVNFLPAVSNLA
+251 PVNFLPAVSNQA

-284 IIAILAFVFA
+284 IITILAFVFA

-324 YLALPMTVVF
+324 YLALPMTVVA
-334 VAAVIGNVLGY
+334 VAAIVGNVLGY

-357 ASYSL
+357 NSYSL
-362 PTFVTL
+362 PTFITL
-368 WNADA
+368 WNGDA
-373 FVRTTVIPVLIMF
+373 FMRTTVIPVLLMF
-386 CINLTML
+386 VINLGML
-393 VRKLSLSPLRFIRR
+393 MRKLSLSPLRFIRR
-407 DLSKRKNKKALRLN
+407 DLSKGKKKKALRLN
-421 ERLSL
+421 SKMSL
-426 MTRFRLR
+426 MSRFRLR
-433 ILLQN
+433 ILFQN
-438 LPNYATILVGV
+438 LPNYITILVGI

-481 QYVLKTSEET
+481 QYVLKAPAET
-491 SEEDAE
+491 SEESAE
-497 KYSVTALQTVE
+497 KYSVTALQTVK

-520 VAEDSG
+520 VVSDSNFVDAE
-526 YIDVA
+526 
-531 FGDGVYISTAYAG
+531 FGEGVLISTAYAG
-544 KHGLTAGDSITLE
+544 KYELSAGDEITLE
-557 ESFGEKTYTFV
+557 ESFGGETYTFT
-568 VDGIYDYPAALA
+568 VDGVYEYPAALA
-580 VFMEQEM
+580 VFMEQEE
-587 LNNVFDLGEGY
+587 LNEIFGLGEGY
-598 FNGYFSDTALS
+598 FNGYFSDTGLT
-609 DLDERLIATKITA
+609 DLDERILATKITA

-657 LSKLIIEKNAQ
+657 LAKLIIEKNAR

-676 GYTDGEISKLYVWMT
+676 GYTDGEINKLYVWMT

-707 YIMKYLFAAV
+707 YIMRYLFAAV

-733 YIRMAALGIGAY
+733 YIRMAVLGIAAY
-745 AVVALSQLRKVKKV
+745 TVVVFLQMRKVKGV
-759 SKSDALK
+759 PKSDALK

>member
-1 MVGMREGEKK
+1 M
-11 MKDKKR
+11 KR
-17 NVLKKR
+17 NVLRKR
-23 FFRELKAEFGKYLV
+23 FSRELKSEFGKYLV
-37 IFLFLTGAVGFVS
+37 IFLFLIGAIGFVS

-59 LAAYDESFVKYKVED
+59 LAAYDESFTKYRVED
-74 GDFELMEQAE
+74 GNFELSAPAGEKLQ
-84 EALLAAL
+84 EALVK
-91 SEEGLTVYE
+91 EGLTLYE
-100 NTYITEEVKET
+100 NFYLTEEVAET
-111 GAKLRVFK
+111 GAKLRIFK
-119 NRTEVNRACLM
+119 NRTEVNLVCLM
-130 EGEFPVTSEEIAI
+130 EGELPKAADDIAI

-150 NGLTVGDILTV
+150 NNLSVGDTLTVG
-161 GKKTLTISGLVALSD
+161 GKTLKISGLVALSD
-176 YSALYEKASDMMFDA
+176 YSSLYEKASDMMFDA
-191 TKFGVAVMTEEGFTG
+191 TKFGVAVMTEDGFAG
-206 MGDAHLHYSYS
+206 MGDTHLHYSYS
-217 WKHDVA
+217 WRYDTP
-223 PESEKEAADRAEE
+223 PESDKAATERAED
-236 VLAVL
+236 VLEL
-241 MESAVLTGNV
+241 LLGSAVVTGNA

-324 YLALPMTVVF
+324 YLALPMTVVA
-334 VAAVIGNVLGY
+334 VAAVVGNVLGY
-345 TVFKEVAAKMYY
+345 TAFKEVAANMYY
-357 ASYSL
+357 NSYSL
-362 PTFVTL
+362 PTFETL
-368 WNADA
+368 WNMDA
-373 FVRTTVIPVLIMF
+373 FVRTTVIPVLMMF
-386 CINLTML
+386 VINLVML

-407 DLSKRKNKKALRLN
+407 DLSERKKKKALRLN
-421 ERLSL
+421 SKLSL
-426 MTRFRLR
+426 MNRFRLR

-438 LPNYATILVGV
+438 LPNYITILVGV

-481 QYVLKTSEET
+481 QYVLKVPAENAEK
-491 SEEDAE
+491 EAE
-497 KYSVTALQTVE
+497 KYSVVALQTVE

-520 VAEDSG
+520 VVKDSA
-526 YIDVA
+526 YVDA
-531 FGDGVYISTAYAG
+531 KFGDGVLISTAYAG
-544 KHGLTAGDSITLE
+544 KHGLEVGDEIILE
-557 ESFGEKTYTFV
+557 ESFGEQTYTFTV
-568 VDGIYDYPAALA
+568 VGVYDYPAALA
-580 VFMEQEM
+580 VFLEQGE
-587 LNNVFDLGEGY
+587 LNERFGLGEGY
-598 FNGYFSDTALS
+598 FNGYFSDTELA
-609 DLDERLIATKITA
+609 DLDERLLATKITA

-676 GYTDGEISKLYVWMT
+676 GYTNGEINRLYVWMT

-707 YIMKYLFAAV
+707 YIMKYLFATM

-725 PYSVPFTA
+725 PYSVPFSA
-733 YIRMAALGIGAY
+733 YIRMAVLGIAAY
-745 AVVALSQLRKVKKV
+745 AVVAFIQMRKVKGV